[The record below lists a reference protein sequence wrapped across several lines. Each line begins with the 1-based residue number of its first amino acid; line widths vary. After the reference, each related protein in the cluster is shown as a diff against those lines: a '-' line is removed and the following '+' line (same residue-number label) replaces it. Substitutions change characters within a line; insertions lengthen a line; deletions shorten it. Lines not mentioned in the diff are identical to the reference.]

1 VVDPGRHAAFI
12 NRNRNDPA
20 RIKKFN
26 QAVNK
31 RIVSNLS
38 LKDKRDKL
46 FDYLRLEMEIQELQL
61 QSLTFAGKET

>member
-20 RIKKFN
+20 RIQKFK

-38 LKDKRDKL
+38 IKDKRDKL
-46 FDYLRLEMEIQELQL
+46 FDYHRIEMEIQELQL